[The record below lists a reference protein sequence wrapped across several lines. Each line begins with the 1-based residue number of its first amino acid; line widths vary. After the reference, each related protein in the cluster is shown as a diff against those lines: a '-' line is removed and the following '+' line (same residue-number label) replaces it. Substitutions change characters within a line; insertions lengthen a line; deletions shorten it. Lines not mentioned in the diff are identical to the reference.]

1 MQQGDVDLEGKLFGN
16 MFGDSSIPIGV
27 VVDPSDKRAWV
38 ALAGS
43 DMVAELDMDDWTISR
58 ALTAGRE
65 PDGMA
70 YSALHAGK

>member
-1 MQQGDVDLEGKLFGN
+1 
-16 MFGDSSIPIGV
+16 
-27 VVDPSDKRAWV
+27 
-38 ALAGS
+38 
-43 DMVAELDMDDWTISR
+43 MVAELDMDDWTISR

>member
-1 MQQGDVDLEGKLFGN
+1 
-16 MFGDSSIPIGV
+16 
-27 VVDPSDKRAWV
+27 V

-43 DMVAELDMDDWTISR
+43 DLVAELDMDSWTISR

-70 YSALHAGK
+70 YSPLQAGR